1 MNNSLENTISF
12 EEYIR
17 VKARSVPQH
26 RMKEFLD
33 SLASKGPEALQEF
46 QQTATTT
53 MVYQQGGNC
62 IYTDSTEV
70 AGSLLELACPVTTSV
85 QPQTQQEQ
93 QIQVQQPQQVQVQV
107 QVQQSPQQV
116 SAQLSPQLTV
126 HQPTEQP
133 IQVQVQIQGQAPQSA
148 APSIQTPSLQSPSPS
163 QLQAAQIQVQHVQA
177 AQQIQAAEIPEEH
190 IPHQQIQAQLVAGQS
205 LAGGQQIQIQTV
217 GALSPPPSQQGS
229 PREGER
235 RVGTASVLQ
244 PVKKR
249 KVDMPITVSYAI
261 SGQPVATVLAIPQG
275 QQQSYV
281 SLRPDLLTVDSAHLY
296 SATGTITS
304 PTGETWT
311 IPVYSAQP
319 RGDPQ
324 QQSITHIAIP
334 QEAYNAVHVS
344 GSPTALA
351 AVKLEDDK
359 EKMVGTTSVVKNSH
373 EEVVQTLANSLFPA
387 QFMNGN
393 IHIPVAVQAVAGTYQ
408 NTAQTV
414 HIWDPQQQPQQ
425 QTPQEQTP
433 PPQQQQQQLQVTC
446 SAQTVQ
452 VAEVEPQSQPQPSP
466 ELLLPNSLKPEEG
479 LEVWK
484 NWAQTKNAEL
494 EKDAQNRLAPIG
506 RRQLLRFQE
515 DLISSAVAEL
525 NYGLCLMTREA
536 RNGEGEPY
544 DPDVLYYIFLCIQ
557 KYLFENGRVDDIF
570 SDLYYVRFTEW
581 LHEVLKDVQPRVTP
595 LGYVLPS
602 HVTEEMLW
610 ECKQLGA
617 HSPSTLL
624 TTLMFFNTK
633 YFLLKTVD
641 QHMKLAFSKVLRQ
654 TKKNPSNP
662 KDKSTSIRYLKAL
675 GIHQTGQKVTDDMYA
690 EQTENPE
697 NPLRCPIKLYDF
709 YLFKCD
715 FLILPGYIDFTAD
728 QVDLTS
734 ALTKKITLK
743 TPLVSS
749 PMDTVT
755 EAGMAIA
762 MALTGGIGFI
772 HHNCTP
778 EFQANEV
785 RKVKKYEQGF
795 ITDPVVLSPK
805 DRVRDV
811 FEAKAR
817 HGFCGIPI
825 TDTGRMGSRLV
836 GIISSRDIDFLKEEE
851 HDCFLEEIMTKREDL
866 VVAPAGITLKEAN
879 EILQRS
885 KKGKL
890 PIVNEDDELV
900 AIIARTDLKKNRDYP
915 LASKDAKKQ
924 LLCGAAIGT
933 HEDDK
938 YRLDLL
944 AQAGVDVV
952 VLDSSQGNSIFQINM
967 IKYIKDKYP
976 NLQVIGGNVVTAA
989 QAKNLIDAG
998 VDALRVGM
1006 GSGSI
1011 CITQEV
1017 LACGRPQA
1025 TAVYKVSE
1033 YARRFGVPVIAD
1045 GGIQNVGHI
1054 AKALALGAST
1064 VMMGSLLAATTEAPG
1079 EYFFSD
1085 GIRLKKYRGM
1095 GSLDAMDKHLSSQ
1108 NRYFSEAD
1116 KIKVAQGVSGAVQD
1130 KGSIHKFVPY
1140 LIAGI
1145 QHSCQDIGAKS
1156 LTQVRAMMYSGEL
1169 KFEKRTSS
1177 AQVEGGVHSLHS
1189 YEKRLF

>member
-116 SAQLSPQLTV
+116 SAQQLSPQLTV
-126 HQPTEQP
+126 HQPAEQP
-133 IQVQVQIQGQAPQSA
+133 IHVQVQIQGQAAQPT

-163 QLQAAQIQVQHVQA
+163 QLQAAQIQVQHMQA

-433 PPQQQQQQLQVTC
+433 PPPQQQQQQQLQVTC

-709 YLFKCD
+709 YLFKC
-715 FLILPGYIDFTAD
+715 PQSVKGRN
-728 QVDLTS
+728 
-734 ALTKKITLK
+734 
-743 TPLVSS
+743 
-749 PMDTVT
+749 DTFY
-755 EAGMAIA
+755 
-762 MALTGGIGFI
+762 L
-772 HHNCTP
+772 TP
-778 EFQANEV
+778 E
-785 RKVKKYEQGF
+785 
-795 ITDPVVLSPK
+795 P
-805 DRVRDV
+805 
-811 FEAKAR
+811 
-817 HGFCGIPI
+817 
-825 TDTGRMGSRLV
+825 
-836 GIISSRDIDFLKEEE
+836 
-851 HDCFLEEIMTKREDL
+851 
-866 VVAPAGITLKEAN
+866 VVAPNSPIWYSVQPISREQMGQMLTRILVIREIQEA
-879 EILQRS
+879 IA
-885 KKGKL
+885 
-890 PIVNEDDELV
+890 V
-900 AIIARTDLKKNRDYP
+900 AN
-915 LASKDAKKQ
+915 
-924 LLCGAAIGT
+924 
-933 HEDDK
+933 
-938 YRLDLL
+938 
-944 AQAGVDVV
+944 
-952 VLDSSQGNSIFQINM
+952 
-967 IKYIKDKYP
+967 
-976 NLQVIGGNVVTAA
+976 
-989 QAKNLIDAG
+989 
-998 VDALRVGM
+998 
-1006 GSGSI
+1006 
-1011 CITQEV
+1011 
-1017 LACGRPQA
+1017 
-1025 TAVYKVSE
+1025 
-1033 YARRFGVPVIAD
+1033 
-1045 GGIQNVGHI
+1045 
-1054 AKALALGAST
+1054 AST
-1064 VMMGSLLAATTEAPG
+1064 M
-1079 EYFFSD
+1079 
-1085 GIRLKKYRGM
+1085 
-1095 GSLDAMDKHLSSQ
+1095 H
-1108 NRYFSEAD
+1108 
-1116 KIKVAQGVSGAVQD
+1116 
-1130 KGSIHKFVPY
+1130 
-1140 LIAGI
+1140 
-1145 QHSCQDIGAKS
+1145 
-1156 LTQVRAMMYSGEL
+1156 
-1169 KFEKRTSS
+1169 
-1177 AQVEGGVHSLHS
+1177 
-1189 YEKRLF
+1189 

>member
-85 QPQTQQEQ
+85 QPQTQPEQ

-116 SAQLSPQLTV
+116 SAQQLSPQLTV
-126 HQPTEQP
+126 HQPAEQP
-133 IQVQVQIQGQAPQSA
+133 IHVQVQIQGQAAQPA

-163 QLQAAQIQVQHVQA
+163 QLQAAQIQVQHMQA
-177 AQQIQAAEIPEEH
+177 AQQIQAPEIPEEH
-190 IPHQQIQAQLVAGQS
+190 IQHQQIQAQLVAGQS

-433 PPQQQQQQLQVTC
+433 PPPQQQQQQQLQVTC

-494 EKDAQNRLAPIG
+494 EKDTQNRLAPIG

-536 RNGEGEPY
+536 RNGEGDPY

-709 YLFKCD
+709 YLFKC
-715 FLILPGYIDFTAD
+715 PQSVKGRN
-728 QVDLTS
+728 
-734 ALTKKITLK
+734 
-743 TPLVSS
+743 
-749 PMDTVT
+749 DTFY
-755 EAGMAIA
+755 
-762 MALTGGIGFI
+762 L
-772 HHNCTP
+772 TP
-778 EFQANEV
+778 E
-785 RKVKKYEQGF
+785 
-795 ITDPVVLSPK
+795 P
-805 DRVRDV
+805 
-811 FEAKAR
+811 
-817 HGFCGIPI
+817 
-825 TDTGRMGSRLV
+825 
-836 GIISSRDIDFLKEEE
+836 
-851 HDCFLEEIMTKREDL
+851 
-866 VVAPAGITLKEAN
+866 VVAPNSPIWYSVQPISREQMGQMLTRILVIREIQEA
-879 EILQRS
+879 IA
-885 KKGKL
+885 
-890 PIVNEDDELV
+890 V
-900 AIIARTDLKKNRDYP
+900 A
-915 LASKDAKKQ
+915 S
-924 LLCGAAIGT
+924 
-933 HEDDK
+933 
-938 YRLDLL
+938 
-944 AQAGVDVV
+944 
-952 VLDSSQGNSIFQINM
+952 
-967 IKYIKDKYP
+967 
-976 NLQVIGGNVVTAA
+976 
-989 QAKNLIDAG
+989 
-998 VDALRVGM
+998 
-1006 GSGSI
+1006 
-1011 CITQEV
+1011 
-1017 LACGRPQA
+1017 
-1025 TAVYKVSE
+1025 
-1033 YARRFGVPVIAD
+1033 
-1045 GGIQNVGHI
+1045 
-1054 AKALALGAST
+1054 AST
-1064 VMMGSLLAATTEAPG
+1064 M
-1079 EYFFSD
+1079 
-1085 GIRLKKYRGM
+1085 
-1095 GSLDAMDKHLSSQ
+1095 H
-1108 NRYFSEAD
+1108 
-1116 KIKVAQGVSGAVQD
+1116 
-1130 KGSIHKFVPY
+1130 
-1140 LIAGI
+1140 
-1145 QHSCQDIGAKS
+1145 
-1156 LTQVRAMMYSGEL
+1156 
-1169 KFEKRTSS
+1169 
-1177 AQVEGGVHSLHS
+1177 
-1189 YEKRLF
+1189 

>member
-116 SAQLSPQLTV
+116 SAQQLSPQLTV
-126 HQPTEQP
+126 HQPAEQP
-133 IQVQVQIQGQAPQSA
+133 IQVQVQIQGQAPQPA

-163 QLQAAQIQVQHVQA
+163 QLQAAQIQMQHVQA

-359 EKMVGTTSVVKNSH
+359 EKMAGTTSVVKNSH

-433 PPQQQQQQLQVTC
+433 PPPPPPPQQLQVTC

-709 YLFKCD
+709 YLFKC
-715 FLILPGYIDFTAD
+715 PQSVKGRN
-728 QVDLTS
+728 
-734 ALTKKITLK
+734 
-743 TPLVSS
+743 
-749 PMDTVT
+749 DTFY
-755 EAGMAIA
+755 
-762 MALTGGIGFI
+762 L
-772 HHNCTP
+772 TP
-778 EFQANEV
+778 E
-785 RKVKKYEQGF
+785 
-795 ITDPVVLSPK
+795 P
-805 DRVRDV
+805 
-811 FEAKAR
+811 
-817 HGFCGIPI
+817 
-825 TDTGRMGSRLV
+825 
-836 GIISSRDIDFLKEEE
+836 
-851 HDCFLEEIMTKREDL
+851 
-866 VVAPAGITLKEAN
+866 VVAPNSPIWYSVQPISREQMGQMLTRILVIREIQEA
-879 EILQRS
+879 IA
-885 KKGKL
+885 
-890 PIVNEDDELV
+890 V
-900 AIIARTDLKKNRDYP
+900 AN
-915 LASKDAKKQ
+915 
-924 LLCGAAIGT
+924 
-933 HEDDK
+933 
-938 YRLDLL
+938 
-944 AQAGVDVV
+944 
-952 VLDSSQGNSIFQINM
+952 
-967 IKYIKDKYP
+967 
-976 NLQVIGGNVVTAA
+976 
-989 QAKNLIDAG
+989 
-998 VDALRVGM
+998 
-1006 GSGSI
+1006 
-1011 CITQEV
+1011 
-1017 LACGRPQA
+1017 
-1025 TAVYKVSE
+1025 
-1033 YARRFGVPVIAD
+1033 
-1045 GGIQNVGHI
+1045 
-1054 AKALALGAST
+1054 AST
-1064 VMMGSLLAATTEAPG
+1064 M
-1079 EYFFSD
+1079 
-1085 GIRLKKYRGM
+1085 
-1095 GSLDAMDKHLSSQ
+1095 H
-1108 NRYFSEAD
+1108 
-1116 KIKVAQGVSGAVQD
+1116 
-1130 KGSIHKFVPY
+1130 
-1140 LIAGI
+1140 
-1145 QHSCQDIGAKS
+1145 
-1156 LTQVRAMMYSGEL
+1156 
-1169 KFEKRTSS
+1169 
-1177 AQVEGGVHSLHS
+1177 
-1189 YEKRLF
+1189 

>member
-17 VKARSVPQH
+17 VKARTIPQH

-46 QQTATTT
+46 QQTAATTT

-85 QPQTQQEQ
+85 QQQTQQEQ

-107 QVQQSPQQV
+107 QVQQSPQPV
-116 SAQLSPQLTV
+116 STQQLSPQLTV
-126 HQPTEQP
+126 HQASEQP
-133 IQVQVQIQGQAPQSA
+133 IQVQVQIQGQTQQQASQT
-148 APSIQTPSLQSPSPS
+148 IQGQALQSPSPS
-163 QLQAAQIQVQHVQA
+163 QLQAAQIQVQHVQT
-177 AQQIQAAEIPEEH
+177 AQQIQAAEIQEEH
-190 IPHQQIQAQLVAGQS
+190 IQHQQIQAQLVAGQAI
-205 LAGGQQIQIQTV
+205 AGGQQIQIQTV

-235 RVGTASVLQ
+235 RISTASVLQ

-261 SGQPVATVLAIPQG
+261 SGQPVATVLTIPQG

-319 RGDPQ
+319 RGDLQ
-324 QQSITHIAIP
+324 QQNITHIAIP

-344 GSPTALA
+344 GSPTTLA
-351 AVKLEDDK
+351 TVKLEDDK
-359 EKMVGTTSVVKNSH
+359 DKMVGGASVVKNSH

-414 HIWDPQQQPQQ
+414 HIWDPQQQQS
-425 QTPQEQTP
+425 TSQEQAQQ
-433 PPQQQQQQLQVTC
+433 QQQQQQLQVTC

-452 VAEVEPQSQPQPSP
+452 VAEVEQQPQPQPSP
-466 ELLLPNSLKPEEG
+466 ELLLPQSLKPEEG

-484 NWAQTKNAEL
+484 SWAQTKNAEM
-494 EKDAQNRLAPIG
+494 EKESQNRLAPIG

-536 RNGEGEPY
+536 RNSEGEPY

-570 SDLYYVRFTEW
+570 SDLYYIRFTEW
-581 LHEVLKDVQPRVTP
+581 LHEVLKDVQPRITS

-617 HSPSTLL
+617 HSPATLL

-675 GIHQTGQKVTDDMYA
+675 GIHQAGQKVTDDMYA

-709 YLFKCD
+709 YLFKC
-715 FLILPGYIDFTAD
+715 PQTVKGRN
-728 QVDLTS
+728 
-734 ALTKKITLK
+734 
-743 TPLVSS
+743 
-749 PMDTVT
+749 DTFY
-755 EAGMAIA
+755 
-762 MALTGGIGFI
+762 L
-772 HHNCTP
+772 TP
-778 EFQANEV
+778 E
-785 RKVKKYEQGF
+785 
-795 ITDPVVLSPK
+795 P
-805 DRVRDV
+805 
-811 FEAKAR
+811 
-817 HGFCGIPI
+817 
-825 TDTGRMGSRLV
+825 
-836 GIISSRDIDFLKEEE
+836 
-851 HDCFLEEIMTKREDL
+851 
-866 VVAPAGITLKEAN
+866 VVAPNSPIWYSIQPISREQMEQMLTRILVIREIQEA
-879 EILQRS
+879 IA
-885 KKGKL
+885 
-890 PIVNEDDELV
+890 V
-900 AIIARTDLKKNRDYP
+900 A
-915 LASKDAKKQ
+915 
-924 LLCGAAIGT
+924 
-933 HEDDK
+933 
-938 YRLDLL
+938 
-944 AQAGVDVV
+944 
-952 VLDSSQGNSIFQINM
+952 
-967 IKYIKDKYP
+967 
-976 NLQVIGGNVVTAA
+976 NV
-989 QAKNLIDAG
+989 
-998 VDALRVGM
+998 
-1006 GSGSI
+1006 
-1011 CITQEV
+1011 
-1017 LACGRPQA
+1017 
-1025 TAVYKVSE
+1025 
-1033 YARRFGVPVIAD
+1033 
-1045 GGIQNVGHI
+1045 
-1054 AKALALGAST
+1054 ST
-1064 VMMGSLLAATTEAPG
+1064 M
-1079 EYFFSD
+1079 
-1085 GIRLKKYRGM
+1085 
-1095 GSLDAMDKHLSSQ
+1095 H
-1108 NRYFSEAD
+1108 
-1116 KIKVAQGVSGAVQD
+1116 
-1130 KGSIHKFVPY
+1130 
-1140 LIAGI
+1140 
-1145 QHSCQDIGAKS
+1145 
-1156 LTQVRAMMYSGEL
+1156 
-1169 KFEKRTSS
+1169 
-1177 AQVEGGVHSLHS
+1177 
-1189 YEKRLF
+1189 

>member
-1 MNNSLENTISF
+1 MNNSLENAISF

-33 SLASKGPEALQEF
+33 SLAAKGPEALQEF
-46 QQTATTT
+46 QQTTTA
-53 MVYQQGGNC
+53 MVYQQGGSC
-62 IYTDSTEV
+62 VYTDSTEV

-93 QIQVQQPQQVQVQV
+93 QIQVQQSQQVQVQV

-116 SAQLSPQLTV
+116 SAQQLSPQLTV
-126 HQPTEQP
+126 HQPPEQP
-133 IQVQVQIQGQAPQSA
+133 FQVQVQIQGQAPQPA
-148 APSIQTPSLQSPSPS
+148 APSIQTPTLQSPSPS

-177 AQQIQAAEIPEEH
+177 AQQIQATEIPEEH

-344 GSPTALA
+344 GSPTALT

-359 EKMVGTTSVVKNSH
+359 EKMVGTSVVKNSH

-414 HIWDPQQQPQQ
+414 HIWDPQQQPQP

-433 PPQQQQQQLQVTC
+433 PPPPPPQQQQLQVTC

-709 YLFKCD
+709 YLFKC
-715 FLILPGYIDFTAD
+715 PQSVKGRN
-728 QVDLTS
+728 
-734 ALTKKITLK
+734 
-743 TPLVSS
+743 
-749 PMDTVT
+749 DTFY
-755 EAGMAIA
+755 
-762 MALTGGIGFI
+762 L
-772 HHNCTP
+772 TP
-778 EFQANEV
+778 E
-785 RKVKKYEQGF
+785 
-795 ITDPVVLSPK
+795 P
-805 DRVRDV
+805 
-811 FEAKAR
+811 
-817 HGFCGIPI
+817 
-825 TDTGRMGSRLV
+825 
-836 GIISSRDIDFLKEEE
+836 
-851 HDCFLEEIMTKREDL
+851 
-866 VVAPAGITLKEAN
+866 VVAPNSPIWYSVQPISREQMGQMLTRILVIREIQEA
-879 EILQRS
+879 IA
-885 KKGKL
+885 
-890 PIVNEDDELV
+890 V
-900 AIIARTDLKKNRDYP
+900 ANT
-915 LASKDAKKQ
+915 
-924 LLCGAAIGT
+924 
-933 HEDDK
+933 
-938 YRLDLL
+938 
-944 AQAGVDVV
+944 
-952 VLDSSQGNSIFQINM
+952 
-967 IKYIKDKYP
+967 
-976 NLQVIGGNVVTAA
+976 
-989 QAKNLIDAG
+989 
-998 VDALRVGM
+998 
-1006 GSGSI
+1006 
-1011 CITQEV
+1011 
-1017 LACGRPQA
+1017 
-1025 TAVYKVSE
+1025 
-1033 YARRFGVPVIAD
+1033 
-1045 GGIQNVGHI
+1045 
-1054 AKALALGAST
+1054 ST
-1064 VMMGSLLAATTEAPG
+1064 M
-1079 EYFFSD
+1079 
-1085 GIRLKKYRGM
+1085 
-1095 GSLDAMDKHLSSQ
+1095 H
-1108 NRYFSEAD
+1108 
-1116 KIKVAQGVSGAVQD
+1116 
-1130 KGSIHKFVPY
+1130 
-1140 LIAGI
+1140 
-1145 QHSCQDIGAKS
+1145 
-1156 LTQVRAMMYSGEL
+1156 
-1169 KFEKRTSS
+1169 
-1177 AQVEGGVHSLHS
+1177 
-1189 YEKRLF
+1189 

>member
-85 QPQTQQEQ
+85 QPQTQPEQ

-116 SAQLSPQLTV
+116 SAQQLSPQLTV
-126 HQPTEQP
+126 HQPAEQP
-133 IQVQVQIQGQAPQSA
+133 IHVQVQIQGQAAQPA

-163 QLQAAQIQVQHVQA
+163 QLQAAQIQVQHMQA
-177 AQQIQAAEIPEEH
+177 AQQIQAPEIPEEH

-433 PPQQQQQQLQVTC
+433 PPPQQQQQQQLQVTC

-709 YLFKCD
+709 YLFKC
-715 FLILPGYIDFTAD
+715 PQSVKGRN
-728 QVDLTS
+728 
-734 ALTKKITLK
+734 
-743 TPLVSS
+743 
-749 PMDTVT
+749 DTFY
-755 EAGMAIA
+755 
-762 MALTGGIGFI
+762 L
-772 HHNCTP
+772 TP
-778 EFQANEV
+778 E
-785 RKVKKYEQGF
+785 
-795 ITDPVVLSPK
+795 P
-805 DRVRDV
+805 
-811 FEAKAR
+811 
-817 HGFCGIPI
+817 
-825 TDTGRMGSRLV
+825 
-836 GIISSRDIDFLKEEE
+836 
-851 HDCFLEEIMTKREDL
+851 
-866 VVAPAGITLKEAN
+866 VVAPNSPIWYSVQPISREQMGQMLTRILVIREIQEA
-879 EILQRS
+879 IA
-885 KKGKL
+885 
-890 PIVNEDDELV
+890 V
-900 AIIARTDLKKNRDYP
+900 A
-915 LASKDAKKQ
+915 S
-924 LLCGAAIGT
+924 
-933 HEDDK
+933 
-938 YRLDLL
+938 
-944 AQAGVDVV
+944 
-952 VLDSSQGNSIFQINM
+952 
-967 IKYIKDKYP
+967 
-976 NLQVIGGNVVTAA
+976 
-989 QAKNLIDAG
+989 
-998 VDALRVGM
+998 
-1006 GSGSI
+1006 
-1011 CITQEV
+1011 
-1017 LACGRPQA
+1017 
-1025 TAVYKVSE
+1025 
-1033 YARRFGVPVIAD
+1033 
-1045 GGIQNVGHI
+1045 
-1054 AKALALGAST
+1054 AST
-1064 VMMGSLLAATTEAPG
+1064 M
-1079 EYFFSD
+1079 
-1085 GIRLKKYRGM
+1085 
-1095 GSLDAMDKHLSSQ
+1095 H
-1108 NRYFSEAD
+1108 
-1116 KIKVAQGVSGAVQD
+1116 
-1130 KGSIHKFVPY
+1130 
-1140 LIAGI
+1140 
-1145 QHSCQDIGAKS
+1145 
-1156 LTQVRAMMYSGEL
+1156 
-1169 KFEKRTSS
+1169 
-1177 AQVEGGVHSLHS
+1177 
-1189 YEKRLF
+1189 

>member
-116 SAQLSPQLTV
+116 SAQQLSPQLTV

-235 RVGTASVLQ
+235 RGGGARGL
-244 PVKKR
+244 PPGKKR

-557 KYLFENGRVDDIF
+557 KYLSFENGRVDDIF

-709 YLFKCD
+709 YLFKC
-715 FLILPGYIDFTAD
+715 PQSVKGRN
-728 QVDLTS
+728 
-734 ALTKKITLK
+734 
-743 TPLVSS
+743 
-749 PMDTVT
+749 DTFY
-755 EAGMAIA
+755 
-762 MALTGGIGFI
+762 L
-772 HHNCTP
+772 TP
-778 EFQANEV
+778 E
-785 RKVKKYEQGF
+785 
-795 ITDPVVLSPK
+795 P
-805 DRVRDV
+805 
-811 FEAKAR
+811 
-817 HGFCGIPI
+817 
-825 TDTGRMGSRLV
+825 
-836 GIISSRDIDFLKEEE
+836 
-851 HDCFLEEIMTKREDL
+851 
-866 VVAPAGITLKEAN
+866 VVAPNSPIWYSVQPISREQMGQMLTRILVIREIQEA
-879 EILQRS
+879 IA
-885 KKGKL
+885 
-890 PIVNEDDELV
+890 V
-900 AIIARTDLKKNRDYP
+900 AN
-915 LASKDAKKQ
+915 
-924 LLCGAAIGT
+924 
-933 HEDDK
+933 
-938 YRLDLL
+938 
-944 AQAGVDVV
+944 
-952 VLDSSQGNSIFQINM
+952 
-967 IKYIKDKYP
+967 
-976 NLQVIGGNVVTAA
+976 
-989 QAKNLIDAG
+989 
-998 VDALRVGM
+998 
-1006 GSGSI
+1006 
-1011 CITQEV
+1011 
-1017 LACGRPQA
+1017 
-1025 TAVYKVSE
+1025 
-1033 YARRFGVPVIAD
+1033 
-1045 GGIQNVGHI
+1045 
-1054 AKALALGAST
+1054 AST
-1064 VMMGSLLAATTEAPG
+1064 M
-1079 EYFFSD
+1079 
-1085 GIRLKKYRGM
+1085 
-1095 GSLDAMDKHLSSQ
+1095 H
-1108 NRYFSEAD
+1108 
-1116 KIKVAQGVSGAVQD
+1116 
-1130 KGSIHKFVPY
+1130 
-1140 LIAGI
+1140 
-1145 QHSCQDIGAKS
+1145 
-1156 LTQVRAMMYSGEL
+1156 
-1169 KFEKRTSS
+1169 
-1177 AQVEGGVHSLHS
+1177 
-1189 YEKRLF
+1189 

>member
-17 VKARSVPQH
+17 VKARTIPQH

-46 QQTATTT
+46 QQTAATTT

-85 QPQTQQEQ
+85 QQQTQQEQ

-116 SAQLSPQLTV
+116 STQQLSPQLTV
-126 HQPTEQP
+126 HQASEQP
-133 IQVQVQIQGQAPQSA
+133 IQVQVQIQPQQQTSQTIQGQA
-148 APSIQTPSLQSPSPS
+148 LQSPSPS
-163 QLQAAQIQVQHVQA
+163 QLQAAQIQVQHVQT
-177 AQQIQAAEIPEEH
+177 AQQIQGAEIQEEH
-190 IPHQQIQAQLVAGQS
+190 IQHQQIQAQLVAGQAI
-205 LAGGQQIQIQTV
+205 AGGQQIQIQTV
-217 GALSPPPSQQGS
+217 GALSPPPPQQGS

-235 RVGTASVLQ
+235 RISTASVLQ

-319 RGDPQ
+319 RGDLQ
-324 QQSITHIAIP
+324 QQNITHIAIP

-351 AVKLEDDK
+351 TVKLEDDK
-359 EKMVGTTSVVKNSH
+359 DKMVGGASIVKNSH

-414 HIWDPQQQPQQ
+414 HIWDPQQQQP
-425 QTPQEQTP
+425 TPQEQGQQQ
-433 PPQQQQQQLQVTC
+433 QQQQQQLQVTC

-452 VAEVEPQSQPQPSP
+452 VAEVEQQPQPQPSP
-466 ELLLPNSLKPEEG
+466 ELLLPQSLKPEEG

-484 NWAQTKNAEL
+484 SWAQTKNAEL
-494 EKDAQNRLAPIG
+494 EKEAQNRLAPIG

-525 NYGLCLMTREA
+525 NYGLCLMSREA
-536 RNGEGEPY
+536 RNSEGEPY

-570 SDLYYVRFTEW
+570 SDLYYIRFTEW

-617 HSPSTLL
+617 HSPATLL

-675 GIHQTGQKVTDDMYA
+675 GIHQAGQKVTDDMYA

-709 YLFKCD
+709 YLFKC
-715 FLILPGYIDFTAD
+715 PQSVKGRN
-728 QVDLTS
+728 
-734 ALTKKITLK
+734 
-743 TPLVSS
+743 
-749 PMDTVT
+749 DTFY
-755 EAGMAIA
+755 
-762 MALTGGIGFI
+762 L
-772 HHNCTP
+772 TP
-778 EFQANEV
+778 E
-785 RKVKKYEQGF
+785 
-795 ITDPVVLSPK
+795 P
-805 DRVRDV
+805 
-811 FEAKAR
+811 
-817 HGFCGIPI
+817 
-825 TDTGRMGSRLV
+825 
-836 GIISSRDIDFLKEEE
+836 
-851 HDCFLEEIMTKREDL
+851 
-866 VVAPAGITLKEAN
+866 VVAPNSPIWYSIQPISREQMEQMLTRILVIREIQEA
-879 EILQRS
+879 IA
-885 KKGKL
+885 
-890 PIVNEDDELV
+890 V
-900 AIIARTDLKKNRDYP
+900 A
-915 LASKDAKKQ
+915 
-924 LLCGAAIGT
+924 
-933 HEDDK
+933 
-938 YRLDLL
+938 
-944 AQAGVDVV
+944 
-952 VLDSSQGNSIFQINM
+952 
-967 IKYIKDKYP
+967 
-976 NLQVIGGNVVTAA
+976 NV
-989 QAKNLIDAG
+989 
-998 VDALRVGM
+998 
-1006 GSGSI
+1006 
-1011 CITQEV
+1011 
-1017 LACGRPQA
+1017 
-1025 TAVYKVSE
+1025 
-1033 YARRFGVPVIAD
+1033 
-1045 GGIQNVGHI
+1045 
-1054 AKALALGAST
+1054 ST
-1064 VMMGSLLAATTEAPG
+1064 M
-1079 EYFFSD
+1079 
-1085 GIRLKKYRGM
+1085 
-1095 GSLDAMDKHLSSQ
+1095 H
-1108 NRYFSEAD
+1108 
-1116 KIKVAQGVSGAVQD
+1116 
-1130 KGSIHKFVPY
+1130 
-1140 LIAGI
+1140 
-1145 QHSCQDIGAKS
+1145 
-1156 LTQVRAMMYSGEL
+1156 
-1169 KFEKRTSS
+1169 
-1177 AQVEGGVHSLHS
+1177 
-1189 YEKRLF
+1189 

>member
-1 MNNSLENTISF
+1 MNNSLDNTISF

-17 VKARSVPQH
+17 VKARTIPQH

-46 QQTATTT
+46 QQTAATTT

-85 QPQTQQEQ
+85 QQQTQQEQ

-116 SAQLSPQLTV
+116 STQQLSPQLTV
-126 HQPTEQP
+126 HQASDQP
-133 IQVQVQIQGQAPQSA
+133 IQVQVQIQGQAQQPTPQT
-148 APSIQTPSLQSPSPS
+148 IQGQALQSPSPS
-163 QLQAAQIQVQHVQA
+163 QLQAAQIQVQHVQT
-177 AQQIQAAEIPEEH
+177 AQQIQGAEIQEEH
-190 IPHQQIQAQLVAGQS
+190 MQHQQIQAQLVAGQAI
-205 LAGGQQIQIQTV
+205 AGGQQIQIQTV
-217 GALSPPPSQQGS
+217 GALSPPQSQQGS

-235 RVGTASVLQ
+235 RISTASVLQ

-319 RGDPQ
+319 RGDLQ
-324 QQSITHIAIP
+324 QQNITHIAIP

-351 AVKLEDDK
+351 TVKLEDDK
-359 EKMVGTTSVVKNSH
+359 DKMVGGASVVKNSH

-414 HIWDPQQQPQQ
+414 HIWDPQQQQS
-425 QTPQEQTP
+425 TPQEQG
-433 PPQQQQQQLQVTC
+433 QQQQQHQQLQVTC

-452 VAEVEPQSQPQPSP
+452 VAEVEQQPQPQPSP
-466 ELLLPNSLKPEEG
+466 ELLLPHSLKPEEG

-484 NWAQTKNAEL
+484 SWAQTKNAEL
-494 EKDAQNRLAPIG
+494 EKESQNRLAPIG

-536 RNGEGEPY
+536 RNSEGEPY
-544 DPDVLYYIFLCIQ
+544 DPEVLYYIFLCIQ

-570 SDLYYVRFTEW
+570 SDLYYIRFTEW
-581 LHEVLKDVQPRVTP
+581 LHEVLKEVQPRVTP
-595 LGYVLPS
+595 LGYVLPN

-617 HSPSTLL
+617 HSPATLL

-675 GIHQTGQKVTDDMYA
+675 GIHQAGQKVTDDMYA

-709 YLFKCD
+709 YLFKC
-715 FLILPGYIDFTAD
+715 PQSVKGRN
-728 QVDLTS
+728 
-734 ALTKKITLK
+734 
-743 TPLVSS
+743 
-749 PMDTVT
+749 DTFY
-755 EAGMAIA
+755 
-762 MALTGGIGFI
+762 L
-772 HHNCTP
+772 TP
-778 EFQANEV
+778 E
-785 RKVKKYEQGF
+785 
-795 ITDPVVLSPK
+795 P
-805 DRVRDV
+805 
-811 FEAKAR
+811 
-817 HGFCGIPI
+817 
-825 TDTGRMGSRLV
+825 
-836 GIISSRDIDFLKEEE
+836 
-851 HDCFLEEIMTKREDL
+851 
-866 VVAPAGITLKEAN
+866 VVAPNSPIWYSIQPISREQMEQMLTRILVIR
-879 EILQRS
+879 EIQ
-885 KKGKL
+885 
-890 PIVNEDDELV
+890 
-900 AIIARTDLKKNRDYP
+900 
-915 LASKDAKKQ
+915 
-924 LLCGAAIGT
+924 AAI
-933 HEDDK
+933 
-938 YRLDLL
+938 
-944 AQAGVDVV
+944 
-952 VLDSSQGNSIFQINM
+952 
-967 IKYIKDKYP
+967 
-976 NLQVIGGNVVTAA
+976 
-989 QAKNLIDAG
+989 
-998 VDALRVGM
+998 
-1006 GSGSI
+1006 
-1011 CITQEV
+1011 
-1017 LACGRPQA
+1017 
-1025 TAVYKVSE
+1025 AV
-1033 YARRFGVPVIAD
+1033 A
-1045 GGIQNVGHI
+1045 N
-1054 AKALALGAST
+1054 AST
-1064 VMMGSLLAATTEAPG
+1064 M
-1079 EYFFSD
+1079 
-1085 GIRLKKYRGM
+1085 
-1095 GSLDAMDKHLSSQ
+1095 H
-1108 NRYFSEAD
+1108 
-1116 KIKVAQGVSGAVQD
+1116 
-1130 KGSIHKFVPY
+1130 
-1140 LIAGI
+1140 
-1145 QHSCQDIGAKS
+1145 
-1156 LTQVRAMMYSGEL
+1156 
-1169 KFEKRTSS
+1169 
-1177 AQVEGGVHSLHS
+1177 
-1189 YEKRLF
+1189 